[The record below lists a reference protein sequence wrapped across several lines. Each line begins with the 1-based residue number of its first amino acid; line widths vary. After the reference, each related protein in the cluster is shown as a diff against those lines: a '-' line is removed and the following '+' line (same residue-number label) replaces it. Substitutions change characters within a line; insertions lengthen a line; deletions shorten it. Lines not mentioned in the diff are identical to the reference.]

1 METKDTD
8 NQLQSPQPLEQTPP
22 VASPASHK
30 PGNLLILVG
39 VVIVILVVGFG
50 AYFLGINR
58 NQSSSQYSQQVTTP
72 STTPSTIVSPSP
84 LSDETATWQTYTD
97 GKLRFSIKHPEDIV
111 IIRSFA
117 DAEGGAVFARAKE
130 SKEDFRSITTLDIYL
145 RGEVGTTPE
154 QALKSE
160 CPTKVG
166 EGCQEKF
173 EAVTINNAVGIRTLG
188 PNYPNENNYY
198 LTSQSGK
205 SKVVRLLL
213 FPKSNNP
220 NEDLGQFKKMLQTFR
235 FLD

>member
-1 METKDTD
+1 ME
-8 NQLQSPQPLEQTPP
+8 NASQQLQSTQPPTEDQPTLNHL
-22 VASPASHK
+22 SNKKGS
-30 PGNLLILVG
+30 LLIPIA
-39 VVIVILVVGFG
+39 IVFMVLVVGVG
-50 AYFLGINR
+50 AYFFGIKR
-58 NQSSSQYSQQVTTP
+58 NQSSSQYSQQASTP
-72 STTPSTIVSPSP
+72 STTPSTSVSPSP

-97 GKLRFSIKHPEDIV
+97 EKLKLSIKYPNDIV

-117 DAEGGAVFARAKE
+117 DAEGGVVFARAKE

-160 CPTKVG
+160 CPTRVG

-198 LTSQSGK
+198 LTSQSGN